1 MSGTQTR
8 SAGQPGARLRPAQ
21 LRDVLL
27 YVLTLALLVWL
38 LLRGAELSGYNWQW
52 RKVPGFLISWQDG
65 RPAAGALLCGLGVTL
80 ALTPAALLAAGL
92 IGLAAALLRL
102 SASPVGRAL
111 SRVYLELVRNTPLLV
126 QLFCLYFVLAP
137 ILGLGRMCT
146 AILALGLFEGA
157 YVSEIIRAGILSI
170 DRGQWEACQVL
181 GLNRWQS
188 YRHVILP
195 QALRRMLPPL
205 TSQAVSLVKDSALV
219 STIAVYE
226 LTMQGRTLIAETL
239 LSFEIWLLVAALYL
253 GLTLFLSVAAA
264 WLRRRLAR
272 SIC

>member
-65 RPAAGALLCGLGVTL
+65 RPVAGALLRGLGVTL

-102 SASPVGRAL
+102 LASPVGRVL

-188 YRHVILP
+188 YRHVVLP

-219 STIAVYE
+219 STIAVYSD
-226 LTMQGRTLIAETL
+226 RK
-239 LSFEIWLLVAALYL
+239 
-253 GLTLFLSVAAA
+253 SVV
-264 WLRRRLAR
+264 RERV
-272 SIC
+272 

>member
-1 MSGTQTR
+1 MLFR
-8 SAGQPGARLRPAQ
+8 S
-21 LRDVLL
+21 
-27 YVLTLALLVWL
+27 
-38 LLRGAELSGYNWQW
+38 
-52 RKVPGFLISWQDG
+52 
-65 RPAAGALLCGLGVTL
+65 
-80 ALTPAALLAAGL
+80 
-92 IGLAAALLRL
+92 
-102 SASPVGRAL
+102 
-111 SRVYLELVRNTPLLV
+111 
-126 QLFCLYFVLAP
+126 P

>member
-27 YVLTLALLVWL
+27 YVLTLALLLWL

-52 RKVPGFLISWQDG
+52 RKLPGFLISWQDG
-65 RPAAGALLCGLGVTL
+65 RPAAGALLRGLGVTL

-102 SASPVGRAL
+102 SASPVGRVL

-146 AILALGLFEGA
+146 AILA
-157 YVSEIIRAGILSI
+157 I

-188 YRHVILP
+188 YRHVVLP

-226 LTMQGRTLIAETL
+226 LTMQGRALIAETL

>member
-1 MSGTQTR
+1 M
-8 SAGQPGARLRPAQ
+8 
-21 LRDVLL
+21 
-27 YVLTLALLVWL
+27 
-38 LLRGAELSGYNWQW
+38 
-52 RKVPGFLISWQDG
+52 
-65 RPAAGALLCGLGVTL
+65 
-80 ALTPAALLAAGL
+80 
-92 IGLAAALLRL
+92 
-102 SASPVGRAL
+102 
-111 SRVYLELVRNTPLLV
+111 
-126 QLFCLYFVLAP
+126 
-137 ILGLGRMCT
+137 
-146 AILALGLFEGA
+146 
-157 YVSEIIRAGILSI
+157 
-170 DRGQWEACQVL
+170 

>member
-27 YVLTLALLVWL
+27 YVLTLALLLWL

-52 RKVPGFLISWQDG
+52 RKLPGFLISWQDG
-65 RPAAGALLCGLGVTL
+65 RPVAGALLRGLGVTL

-102 SASPVGRAL
+102 SASPVGRVL

-181 GLNRWQS
+181 SLNRWQS

-226 LTMQGRTLIAETL
+226 LTMQGRALIAKTL